1 MSCQSVLTALLLDW
15 HNKTLCLSLQES
27 LCLEEKHWSRNQE
40 SLERNKRIRQ
50 HVRRL
55 LHINHLLRT
64 PFLPPRMIFIF
75 IYLFL
80 SLFIFV
86 WMWSVYGI
94 IVCGCVHT
102 WRLSWH
108 KVSFSMFLDFS
119 FWDGALSEPETS
131 PAKLDGRK
139 SSSNLTTPT
148 LGEPWANVTMPSFKA
163 GTGESKLGVTE
174 LLEWQALY
182 QQSPL
187 FSFYYFETRYYSVA
201 HIGLNSPGSQGWPK
215 DCSNPPV
222 SAERHHTWL
231 LKWA

>member
-1 MSCQSVLTALLLDW
+1 MSEPARITLSW
-15 HNKTLCLSLQES
+15 GKTLVSESGVPRKKQE
-27 LCLEEKHWSRNQE
+27 E
-40 SLERNKRIRQ
+40 SPTCQ
-50 HVRRL
+50 TSFTQ
-55 LHINHLLRT
+55 NHLLRT

-148 LGEPWANVTMPSFKA
+148 LGEPWANVTMPSFKV

-187 FSFYYFETRYYSVA
+187 IFF
-201 HIGLNSPGSQGWPK
+201 II
-215 DCSNPPV
+215 
-222 SAERHHTWL
+222 
-231 LKWA
+231 LKQDIIL